1 MQSICLLVCLD
12 RVYLRIFI
20 PLLIL
25 STPSTLSN
33 LRTLSST
40 ICMFIMFCNCG
51 TIVMAVCS
59 CHCVLHLML
68 QIAFLL
74 DDTVDTRMCI
84 CIKKSAC
91 IWYYAW
97 HWGFAFVFGAT
108 VDTAF
113 LPDYCTAMNLTAPR
127 PLLLNNATT
136 KPIIFAFKLDK
147 TIYCCETISSPDIL
161 WHYII

>member
-1 MQSICLLVCLD
+1 MQSICLHFCLD

-40 ICMFIMFCNCG
+40 ICMFIMFFNCA

-59 CHCVLHLML
+59 FHCKRKLMMR
-68 QIAFLL
+68 IAFVFGAR
-74 DDTVDTRMCI
+74 VDTRMCI
-84 CIKKSAC
+84 CMKENVC
-91 IWYYAW
+91 IWCYGWY
-97 HWGFAFVFGAT
+97 WGFAFVFGAT
-108 VDTAF
+108 VDPAF
-113 LPDYCTAMNLTAPR
+113 FPGYCTAMNLTAPR

-136 KPIIFAFKLDK
+136 KPIIFALKFDSA
-147 TIYCCETISSPDIL
+147 IYCCETISSSDIL
-161 WHYII
+161 WQ